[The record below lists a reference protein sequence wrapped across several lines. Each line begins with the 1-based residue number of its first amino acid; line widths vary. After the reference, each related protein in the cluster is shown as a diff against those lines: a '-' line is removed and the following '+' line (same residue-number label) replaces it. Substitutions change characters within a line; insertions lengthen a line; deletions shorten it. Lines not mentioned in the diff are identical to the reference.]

1 MVFSSLEFIC
11 VFLVAVFLL
20 YSVLPSL
27 KLRNA
32 LLIIASLGFYAYG
45 EPVYVLLMI
54 FSSLVNYL
62 CALWVAR
69 YAGQNNRF
77 AVIVAIVIN
86 LGILVLFKYSGML
99 VSTANNVFGLG
110 LPVPDIALPIGIS
123 FFTF

>member
-62 CALWVAR
+62 C
-69 YAGQNNRF
+69 G
-77 AVIVAIVIN
+77 AIRRAEQSVR
-86 LGILVLFKYSGML
+86 SHCCHRH
-99 VSTANNVFGLG
+99 
-110 LPVPDIALPIGIS
+110 
-123 FFTF
+123 